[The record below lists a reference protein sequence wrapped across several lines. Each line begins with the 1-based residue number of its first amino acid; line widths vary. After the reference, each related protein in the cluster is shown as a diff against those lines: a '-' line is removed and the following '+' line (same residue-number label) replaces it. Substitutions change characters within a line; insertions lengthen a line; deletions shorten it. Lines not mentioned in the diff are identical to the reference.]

1 MELGILTQ
9 TVRVAEMAAM
19 AAMGVALAKVKN
31 IEI

>member
-19 AAMGVALAKVKN
+19 AAMDVASKS
-31 IEI
+31 ERD